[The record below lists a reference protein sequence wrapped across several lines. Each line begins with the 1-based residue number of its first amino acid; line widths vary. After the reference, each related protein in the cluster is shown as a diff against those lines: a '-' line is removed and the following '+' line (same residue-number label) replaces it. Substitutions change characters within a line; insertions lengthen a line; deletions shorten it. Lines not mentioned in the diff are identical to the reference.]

1 MYNYRNTLYIS
12 TLCSAMV
19 DSLAARQRN
28 RSWVAWDIILTT
40 PGLIS
45 SIPYFLAAKETGFKL
60 NIMREKGSKWS
71 VMRKGSRYV
80 RRKKVQIQF
89 YEKELKPKIVLWDK
103 VFTFSVTREMV
114 RVQYNNMRERI
125 QEKRGSSSV
134 LWERV
139 RVLHYERKG
148 SSSVLLEKWF
158 QVQLWKM
165 VQV

>member
-45 SIPYFLAAKETGFKL
+45 SIPYFLAAKETGLKL

-71 VMRKGSRYV
+71 VMRKGSRFV
-80 RRKKVQIQF
+80 RRKKGSNS
-89 YEKELKPKIVLWDK
+89 VLWERAEAQNSIMRE
-103 VFTFSVTREMV
+103 SVHKSSII
-114 RVQYNNMRERI
+114 MRERI
-125 QEKRGSSSV
+125 HEKRGSSSV

-139 RVLHYERKG
+139 RVLHYERKV